1 MGLLEAAGERE
12 RHVGVQVTF
21 VEFIEHHRAHAL
33 EFGIRCHLPEQEGLG
48 HELDARLGGL
58 HAFEANLVT
67 HFTPK
72 PDLAF
77 LRDARGEEA
86 GGDAPRLQ
94 DDDLALHEIQVEEH
108 LGDAGRLARPRR
120 SAQDYPAHAT
130 AGGDQAVLK
139 GIDGQGLLHVTSR
152 VMRRTLAPP
161 SRTVIR
167 ATVTGRLKRRGPA
180 LPGLSRSTPPSCSIL
195 GTCV

>member
-1 MGLLEAAGERE
+1 M
-12 RHVGVQVTF
+12 
-21 VEFIEHHRAHAL
+21 EFIEHHRAHAL
-33 EFGIRCHLPEQEGLG
+33 EFRIRSHLTEQEGLG
-48 HELDARLGGL
+48 HELDTRLGGL
-58 HAFEANLVT
+58 DAFEADLVT
-67 HFTPK
+67 DFTPK

-77 LRDARGEEA
+77 LRDACGKES
-86 GGDAPRLQ
+86 GGDTARLQ
-94 DDDLALHEIQVEEH
+94 DDNLALDEIQIEEH
-108 LGDAGRLARPRR
+108 LRDAGRLTRPRR

-130 AGGDQAVLK
+130 TGGDQAVLK

-152 VMRRTLAPP
+152 VMRRALALP

-180 LPGLSRSTPPSCSIL
+180 LPGLSRSTAPSCTTL